1 MHGKGEK
8 RRLEDELA
16 ELSNEKENL
25 LRRMNDLNRRYE
37 DYVSSM
43 AIEREEITRANK
55 NHIKLLTAK
64 LLFQAFSSMVHRRR
78 KESLQNMQSCSTQLK
93 RVESIV

>member
-16 ELSNEKENL
+16 EITREKENL
-25 LRRMNDLNRRYE
+25 VRRMQDLSSRYE
-37 DYVSSM
+37 EYVTTM
-43 AIEREEITRANK
+43 ERERQDITRANR

-64 LLFQAFSSMVHRRR
+64 LFY
-78 KESLQNMQSCSTQLK
+78 
-93 RVESIV
+93 

>member
-16 ELSNEKENL
+16 ELNREKDNL
-25 LRRMNDLNRRYE
+25 IRRMTDLNSRYE
-37 DYVSSM
+37 EYVSNM
-43 AIEREEITRANK
+43 EHEREEISKANR

-64 LLFQAFSSMVHRRR
+64 LFYQTLNEMVFTRR
-78 KESLQNMQSCSTQLK
+78 KEAFQLMASCS
-93 RVESIV
+93 S